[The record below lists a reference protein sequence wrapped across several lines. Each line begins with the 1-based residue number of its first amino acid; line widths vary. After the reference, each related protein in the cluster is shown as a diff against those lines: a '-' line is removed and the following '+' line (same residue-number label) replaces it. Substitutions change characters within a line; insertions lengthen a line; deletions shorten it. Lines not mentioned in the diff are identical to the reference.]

1 MGAKG
6 DTGTAFLQD
15 AMASQER
22 REGKK
27 KNMVGRGVFLFSE
40 AAS

>member
-27 KNMVGRGVFLFSE
+27 NMVGRGVFLFSE